1 MPFANVDQLRQPELS
16 TSSHPDVHILAPRV
30 YQEMIDENAQSL
42 GRLTLVQFGF
52 DQLLHR
58 YI

>member
-1 MPFANVDQLRQPELS
+1 MSFANVDQLRQPELS

-42 GRLTLVQFGF
+42 GQSMLVLFAS
-52 DQLLHR
+52 DQ
-58 YI
+58 